1 MSWTVLSD
9 RLPWPAGTTLATDD
23 LAGCNIDALVKAGH
37 LAKATPEPR
46 PQADKA
52 AQED

>member
-1 MSWTVLSD
+1 MSWKVLSD
-9 RLPWPAGTTLATDD
+9 RLPWESGATVTMDD
-23 LAGCNIDALVKAGH
+23 LAGCNIAALVEAGH
-37 LAKATPEPR
+37 LAEITPEPR